1 MLTKEK
7 IKKSIDTLPDNLT
20 IDQVI
25 DRMIMLDK
33 IEQGLKDVEDGNVYT
48 TEEAKDK
55 LSKWLK

>member
-7 IKKSIDTLPDNLT
+7 IKKSIDALPDDPT

-25 DRMIMLDK
+25 DQIIMLDK
-33 IEQGLKDVEDGNVYT
+33 IEQGLKDVQDGNAYT
-48 TEEAKDK
+48 TEEAKAR